1 MAAVSNSPGDA
12 LTFHPPDNPD
22 EAPQPRLWL
31 RRGFAA
37 NLSLMVVVLAIL
49 TGLATY
55 VILTGL
61 TPIHPTRNLIV
72 GLLVVNSLLIA
83 TMAVIIGW
91 QVRRLLVAR
100 RQRIAGAGLHLR
112 LVGLLSLSA
121 VLPALIVAVF
131 ATVTLNRGLDAW
143 FSERTQ
149 SIVET
154 SVSVA
159 LAYIEEQ
166 VDVARGDVQAM
177 AASVTAQADLFRS
190 DRQLFI
196 RQLASFA
203 ALRGVHGAFLIDA
216 ERKQIEANIT
226 ANERI
231 VFRAPD
237 QEHLDAAAEGEV
249 VVVGPGDGNVIRGLA
264 RVEGLEDRFVY
275 IYRLVNPALVEQ
287 LAKAREQKDAYDRM
301 LDQRVGVQ
309 LTFALMYAGVT
320 FVFLLAA
327 VWLGLWF
334 ADRLVEP
341 IVSLVHA
348 ARRVSRGDLDAKVR
362 IDRAAG
368 DLATLGQAFNQMTEQ
383 LQAHRDE
390 LIAANIQLDTRRRFT
405 EAVLAGVTAGVLGLD
420 SAGRITLVNR
430 SAIRLLRT
438 KASLLVGRPFPEAIE
453 AMRPVYEQALAKP
466 SGSAQLQVNMRVEAQ
481 ERSFIVRVTTE
492 RSSENEHGFVV
503 TFDDITELV
512 AAQRN
517 SAWADIARRIAHEIK
532 NPLTPIQLSAE
543 RLKRKYGGEITSD
556 PQVFEQCTETIIRQV
571 GDIGRMVDEFSA
583 FARMPSAALEPH
595 DLGQIVREALVLQ
608 RVSASDIE
616 FDLDLPDGPL
626 ILPVDRRLVSQALTN
641 LVKNAREAI
650 EARPHNGAGGAG
662 SPARVAVSVKVL
674 VTGNGEAAIVE
685 VVDNGIGLPRNDRG
699 RLTEP
704 YMTTR
709 DKGTGLGLA
718 IVKRIMEEHGGAI
731 ELTDAPDTFD
741 GGQGA
746 QVRLIF
752 PMSGSL
758 PGQAAPD
765 QPKKGSVGEAVE
777 AQ

>member
-1 MAAVSNSPGDA
+1 
-12 LTFHPPDNPD
+12 
-22 EAPQPRLWL
+22 
-31 RRGFAA
+31 
-37 NLSLMVVVLAIL
+37 
-49 TGLATY
+49 
-55 VILTGL
+55 
-61 TPIHPTRNLIV
+61 
-72 GLLVVNSLLIA
+72 
-83 TMAVIIGW
+83 
-91 QVRRLLVAR
+91 
-100 RQRIAGAGLHLR
+100 
-112 LVGLLSLSA
+112 
-121 VLPALIVAVF
+121 
-131 ATVTLNRGLDAW
+131 
-143 FSERTQ
+143 
-149 SIVET
+149 
-154 SVSVA
+154 
-159 LAYIEEQ
+159 
-166 VDVARGDVQAM
+166 
-177 AASVTAQADLFRS
+177 
-190 DRQLFI
+190 
-196 RQLASFA
+196 
-203 ALRGVHGAFLIDA
+203 
-216 ERKQIEANIT
+216 
-226 ANERI
+226 
-231 VFRAPD
+231 
-237 QEHLDAAAEGEV
+237 
-249 VVVGPGDGNVIRGLA
+249 
-264 RVEGLEDRFVY
+264 
-275 IYRLVNPALVEQ
+275 
-287 LAKAREQKDAYDRM
+287 
-301 LDQRVGVQ
+301 
-309 LTFALMYAGVT
+309 
-320 FVFLLAA
+320 
-327 VWLGLWF
+327 
-334 ADRLVEP
+334 
-341 IVSLVHA
+341 
-348 ARRVSRGDLDAKVR
+348 
-362 IDRAAG
+362 
-368 DLATLGQAFNQMTEQ
+368 
-383 LQAHRDE
+383 
-390 LIAANIQLDTRRRFT
+390 
-405 EAVLAGVTAGVLGLD
+405 
-420 SAGRITLVNR
+420 VNR

>member
-1 MAAVSNSPGDA
+1 MTAASDSARPVLTIDA
-12 LTFHPPDNPD
+12 PAGNPD
-22 EAPQPRLWL
+22 EPPGTRLWL

-37 NLSLMVVVLAIL
+37 NLSLMVVVLSIL

-61 TPIHPTRNLIV
+61 TPIHPTRSLII
-72 GLLVVNSLLIA
+72 GLLAINSVLIA
-83 TMAVIIGW
+83 MMGFIIGW
-91 QVRRLLVAR
+91 QVWRLLVAR

-121 VLPALIVAVF
+121 ALPALIVAVF

-159 LAYIEEQ
+159 LSYIEEQ

-177 AASVTAQADLFRS
+177 AASVAAQADVFNS

-196 RQLASFA
+196 RRLASFA
-203 ALRGVHGAFLIDA
+203 AMRGVHGAFLIDA

-226 ANERI
+226 ANESI
-231 VFRAPD
+231 VFRPPD
-237 QEHLDAAAEGEV
+237 QEHLEAAAEGEV
-249 VVVGPGDGNVIRGLA
+249 IVIGPGDGNVIRGLA
-264 RVEGLEDRFVY
+264 RVEGLEDRFIY
-275 IYRLVNPALVEQ
+275 IYRLVNPELVEQ
-287 LAKAREQKDAYDRM
+287 LGKARDQKDAYDRM
-301 LDQRVGVQ
+301 LEQRAGVQ
-309 LTFALMYAGVT
+309 ITFGLMYAGVT

-348 ARRVSRGDLDAKVR
+348 ARRVSRGDLNAKVR
-362 IDRAAG
+362 LDRAAG

-383 LQAHRDE
+383 LQAQRNE
-390 LIAANIQLDTRRRFT
+390 LVNANDQLDTRRRFT
-405 EAVLAGVTAGVLGLD
+405 EAVLAGVTAGVFGLD
-420 SAGRITLVNR
+420 SAGRITLMNR
-430 SAIRLLRT
+430 SAVRLLRT
-438 KASLLVGRPFPEAIE
+438 KASALVGRSFPEAIE

-466 SGSAQLQVNMRVEAQ
+466 SGSAQVQVNMRVDSQ
-481 ERSFIVRVTTE
+481 ERSFVVRVTTE

-543 RLKRKYGGEITSD
+543 RLKRKYGGEITTD

-595 DLGQIVREALVLQ
+595 DLSQIVKQALVLQ
-608 RVSASDIE
+608 RVSASDLE
-616 FDLDLPDGPL
+616 LQLDLPDSPL
-626 ILPVDRRLVSQALTN
+626 ILPLDRRLVSQAITN

-650 EARPHNGAGGAG
+650 EARPQDGDEP
-662 SPARVAVSVKVL
+662 PARIAVRVARSD
-674 VTGNGEAAIVE
+674 EAAIVE
-685 VVDNGIGLPRNDRG
+685 VVDNGIGLPREDRG

-709 DKGTGLGLA
+709 EKGTGLGLA
-718 IVKRIMEEHGGAI
+718 IVKRIMEEHGGDI

-741 GGQGA
+741 GGRGA
-746 QVRLIF
+746 LVRLVF
-752 PMSGSL
+752 PMSGTS
-758 PGQAAPD
+758 PAGDTTGPAGDANGA
-765 QPKKGSVGEAVE
+765 K
-777 AQ
+777 